1 MRIGAARYT
10 MIIQPRI
17 TGEERYGCIVRPSGR
32 WMEVHPWWRLLR
44 AIVPHLLG
52 YELVSSFDLP
62 PIVSLRF
69 SFVLLPATSTASPPP
84 SSHTIVTILVLPRL
98 VSVRFWLCRVACCSS
113 SPPPLGPDPLQQ
125 LRLFSFFGILIPFLR
140 EVDSSGVSYSRF
152 GFRMPI
158 GRELGLPFVK
168 VARLTMIT
176 WSHRSLDL
184 PCSYR
189 WSKNRRAP
197 ITIEERSRLRSISYK
212 KKICR

>member
-158 GRELGLPFVK
+158 DGELGLPFVWGSS
-168 VARLTMIT
+168 VNGDQGIDETM
-176 WSHRSLDL
+176 WSSLFL
-184 PCSYR
+184 SV
-189 WSKNRRAP
+189 
-197 ITIEERSRLRSISYK
+197 T
-212 KKICR
+212 

>member
-1 MRIGAARYT
+1 M
-10 MIIQPRI
+10 
-17 TGEERYGCIVRPSGR
+17 
-32 WMEVHPWWRLLR
+32 
-44 AIVPHLLG
+44 
-52 YELVSSFDLP
+52 SSFDLP

-84 SSHTIVTILVLPRL
+84 SSYTIVTILVLPRL

-158 GRELGLPFVK
+158 DRELGLPFVK
-168 VARLTMIT
+168 VARLTEIKGSMRPRD
-176 WSHRSLDL
+176 H

-189 WSKNRRAP
+189 
-197 ITIEERSRLRSISYK
+197 
-212 KKICR
+212 